1 MVKEV
6 GVHGY
11 IIKQILVKS
20 KIENNQSF
28 FRVIALKE
36 NDLQMVL
43 LQAKIKGE
51 LRIECTEI
59 KVLRIGNTNIFL
71 KSYINP
77 VKYDGIFYFYIL

>member
-1 MVKEV
+1 MVKKA

-36 NDLQMVL
+36 NDLQMAL

-51 LRIECTEI
+51 LCIECTEI
-59 KVLRIGNTNIFL
+59 KVLRIENTNIFL
-71 KSYINP
+71 KY
-77 VKYDGIFYFYIL
+77 